1 MKRVSGAIK
10 KFILKKN
17 STEIDESDSHPV
29 PLKDQDLHNL
39 AVSPVWPSEQATS
52 SSTSSGQQCDK
63 DSKNETT
70 ALILALCKIVR
81 ILCLDPSVFQQL
93 SEIF

>member
-39 AVSPVWPSEQATS
+39 AVSPV
-52 SSTSSGQQCDK
+52 
-63 DSKNETT
+63 
-70 ALILALCKIVR
+70 
-81 ILCLDPSVFQQL
+81 
-93 SEIF
+93 